1 MIVGMMVAVAC
12 SSSKRVEKQNNK
24 ETNEALVN
32 DKASDNVIETES
44 ENDKDSEAGTEN
56 TTSVNEYEKIESDD
70 KVIDKGGV
78 VFCFL

>member
-44 ENDKDSEAGTEN
+44 EN
-56 TTSVNEYEKIESDD
+56 EKSI
-70 KVIDKGGV
+70 
-78 VFCFL
+78 